1 MAATWKSEVRD
12 GVVSVGDRRST
23 ASELLDLL
31 KGPGWRSDA
40 LCREYPDL
48 HWFGETHRSVKAT
61 KAICAACLVRCECLA
76 YAQADPSLQ
85 GIWGGLTAR
94 ERNDLRQTAPLDRL
108 TASA

>member
-12 GVVSVGDRRST
+12 GVVSVGDCRST

-61 KAICAACLVRCECLA
+61 KAICQACLVRSDCLA

-85 GIWGGLTAR
+85 GIWGGLTVR
-94 ERNDLRQTAPLDRL
+94 ERADLRQTGPLGRL
-108 TASA
+108 TGSA